1 MSQTAQSECRRR
13 SASWTAR
20 TGSTLGRI
28 LGRGTVGTA
37 EEGPDGKMTATI
49 RIPED
54 ELVYEPGV
62 LVLPHGGELELT
74 IINDDKNTHC
84 AVLPSNGDTQFIWL
98 VNHSKGTATLH
109 LDGPGYYWYG
119 SRTGNDE
126 GRGLT
131 GAIVVQGDAPPEA
144 SSTARPSRA
153 RRSTARL
160 TSSCKGAAEWQPSTS
175 TQGTPSTPSP

>member
-1 MSQTAQSECRRR
+1 VSQSAQSSVVDVPDLDRQNG
-13 SASWTAR
+13 AM
-20 TGSTLGRI
+20 LGRM
-28 LGRGTVGTA
+28 LGRGSVGQA
-37 EEGPDGKMTATI
+37 EEGSDGKMTATV

-54 ELVYEPGV
+54 ELVYEPGI

-74 IINDDKNTHC
+74 LINDDKNTHC
-84 AVLPSNGDTQFIWL
+84 AVLPSNGDSQFIWL

-131 GAIVVQGDAPPEA
+131 GAIVVQGDAPAE
-144 SSTARPSRA
+144 
-153 RRSTARL
+153 ARL
-160 TSSCKGAAEWQPSTS
+160 DRPPQPR
-175 TQGTPSTPSP
+175 P

>member
-1 MSQTAQSECRRR
+1 MSQTAQSSGVDVQRLDHQN
-13 SASWTAR
+13 
-20 TGSTLGRI
+20 GVTLGRI
-28 LGRGTVGTA
+28 LGRGTIGRA
-37 EEGPDGKMTATI
+37 EDGPGGKMTATV

-62 LVLPHGGELELT
+62 LVLPHEGELELT
-74 IINDDKNTHC
+74 LINDDKNTHC
-84 AVLPSNGDTQFIWL
+84 AVLPSNGDSQFIWL

-131 GAIVVQGDAPPEA
+131 GAIVVEGDAPEE
-144 SSTARPSRA
+144 
-153 RRSTARL
+153 ARL
-160 TSSCKGAAEWQPSTS
+160 DRPPQPR
-175 TQGTPSTPSP
+175 P